1 MSLTHGQCDT
11 RPVVTFPAVEHDCF
25 VTRLYWV
32 VTEDVN
38 NLPKVVYLAE
48 ARPGFER
55 G

>member
-1 MSLTHGQCDT
+1 
-11 RPVVTFPAVEHDCF
+11 
-25 VTRLYWV
+25 V